1 MRGFF
6 VLFCLV
12 ATPAFAQ
19 IDLSGQWS
27 GRFHEDQEHRVPG
40 PELGDYTGLPIND
53 AGRLKADAWDASI
66 LSLREHQ
73 AKPHP
78 STYSLRGP
86 ANIRISRVLDPIT
99 QATIGFELFGT
110 FGQAT
115 RTIWLDGRPR
125 PRPWAAHTW
134 AGFSL
139 GRWEGD
145 QLTVETTHLKVGWIQ
160 RNGVAHSDLTTMTE
174 HFFRHGDLLTVV
186 TVVKDPIYL
195 EEPFVRSTSWVL
207 DPRQDVLRTQF
218 DVVDEV
224 SGHPK
229 GYVPHLLPG
238 SAGFEA
244 KKTEFAQ
251 RLGLPLAP
259 VRGGAATT
267 RPEYSPTGTAT
278 LATNATANRGTTRTA
293 TNATIAT
300 NSDPLRNNVASAA
313 GVAVDRDPDHPEMM
327 HVQGNVWMLVGAG
340 ANIAV
345 QIGDEGVLL
354 VDTGKKGMSDEILK
368 AIRTVTD
375 KPLRMIINTSASPD
389 HTGNNEPLAKIG
401 RWLAGNAPGNFGLP
415 TTTARVIA
423 HERALRQMSE
433 AKEPFDAWP
442 TETFTTDKEIFF
454 NGEAIVLSHQPSAL
468 SSSDVTVFFRRS
480 DVVVA
485 GDVFSTVSY
494 PVVDR
499 ARGGSVQ
506 GVIDALN
513 RILDITIPKDHE
525 EGGTYVIPGHGR
537 LCDEADVVEY
547 RDMLTIV
554 RDRVQANAKRG
565 LTVEEVRSARL
576 SADYDSRYGAS
587 DVLIETIHRT
597 SPTR

>member
-1 MRGFF
+1 MAQSITRSPNRRMFRI
-6 VLFCLV
+6 VCALALALV
-12 ATPAFAQ
+12 AKPALAQ

-40 PELGDYTGLPIND
+40 PELGDYLGLPIND
-53 AGRLKADAWDASI
+53 AARLKADAWDASI

-86 ANIRISRVLDPIT
+86 ANIRLSRVLDAVT
-99 QATIGFELFGT
+99 QETIGYELFGT

-115 RTIWLDGRPR
+115 RTIWLDGRTR
-125 PRPWAAHTW
+125 PPSWAAHTW

-139 GRWEGD
+139 GRWDGD

-160 RNGVAHSDLTTMTE
+160 RNGVAHSDQATMTE
-174 HFFRHGDLLTVV
+174 HFFRHGEILTVV

-207 DPRQDVLRTQF
+207 DPRQDVVRTQF

-224 SGHPK
+224 AGQKK

-238 SAGFEA
+238 SPGFES
-244 KKTEFAQ
+244 KRTEFADKNK
-251 RLGLPLAP
+251 LPRAA
-259 VRGGAATT
+259 VRGGAGTT
-267 RPEYSPTGTAT
+267 RPEYATG
-278 LATNATANRGTTRTA
+278 TA
-293 TNATIAT
+293 TNATPAASVREAALSGSVRGAT
-300 NSDPLRNNVASAA
+300 LSGSP
-313 GVAVDRDPDHPEMM
+313 DPDHPTMM
-327 HVQGNVWMLVGAG
+327 HVQGQVWMLVGAG
-340 ANIAV
+340 PNLAV

-354 VDTGKKGMSDEILK
+354 VDTGKRGMSDEVLK

-375 KPLRMIINTSASPD
+375 KPLRIIINTSSNPD
-389 HTGNNEPLAKIG
+389 HTGGNDPLAKIG
-401 RWLAGNAPGNFGLP
+401 RWLGGNAPGNGGLP
-415 TTTARVIA
+415 TTTARVIG
-423 HERALRQMSE
+423 HERALLEMKDR
-433 AKEPFDAWP
+433 PFAEWP

-480 DVVVA
+480 DVVVS
-485 GDVFSTVSY
+485 GDVFSTISY
-494 PVVDR
+494 PAIDR

-506 GVIDALN
+506 GVLDALN
-513 RILDITIPKDHE
+513 RIIDITIPKDHE

-537 LCDEADVVEY
+537 LGDEADVVEY
-547 RDMLTIV
+547 RDMVTII
-554 RDRVQANAKRG
+554 RDRVQALQR
-565 LTVEEVRSARL
+565 RSMSLEQLKASRL
-576 SADYDSRYGAS
+576 SSDYDARYYRSDELVAS
-587 DVLIETIHRT
+587 AYAAQGQSLK
-597 SPTR
+597 